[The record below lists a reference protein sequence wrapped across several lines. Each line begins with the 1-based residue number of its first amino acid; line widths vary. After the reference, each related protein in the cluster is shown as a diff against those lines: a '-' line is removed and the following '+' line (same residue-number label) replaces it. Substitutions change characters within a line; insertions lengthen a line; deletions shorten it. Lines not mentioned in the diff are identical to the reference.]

1 MRRFRDHETWRTSR
15 NHQKW
20 NESFRLYVPFS
31 CSRSIKYGKV
41 DQVGKGRQG
50 PGMREKSDAEGE
62 PKKKRV
68 DLSVPQVAGSA
79 VAAVVAAKL
88 ASYFGV
94 YGTIL
99 GAGVV
104 SAIATCG
111 GTVFQHFFKRT
122 GEQIRDVSVQAKPK
136 AQQAP
141 GPGEFTEGTVCRAR
155 VKSWKRPVV
164 AAALVFGVTMAG
176 ITTYELVSGQS
187 FSGDGRSTTV
197 GDAFK
202 GSGST
207 SGSERSEPT
216 TTPSTGASPQEPSSS
231 GGGAGA
237 AQDDGDSGTP
247 PTPTASSSASPD
259 AEAEDATPTPTPSA
273 PTNPAPDASSHS
285 QSADPG
291 RADPSE
297 Q

>member
-1 MRRFRDHETWRTSR
+1 MGVTS
-15 NHQKW
+15 
-20 NESFRLYVPFS
+20 EA
-31 CSRSIKYGKV
+31 
-41 DQVGKGRQG
+41 DQEPRKK
-50 PGMREKSDAEGE
+50 EEGEEE

-79 VAAVVAAKL
+79 VAAVLAAKL

-122 GEQIRDVSVQAKPK
+122 GEQIRDVTVQAKPK
-136 AQQAP
+136 TQLQQAP
-141 GPGEFTEGTVCRAR
+141 AVGEFTEATVYRAR
-155 VKSWKRPVV
+155 VRSWKRPVV

-187 FSGDGRSTTV
+187 FSGDGKSTTV
-197 GDAFK
+197 GTAFK
-202 GSGST
+202 GSGSN
-207 SGSERSEPT
+207 SEKSET
-216 TTPSTGASPQEPSSS
+216 GTTPSAGSSSAQPSSGS
-231 GGGAGA
+231 SASGA
-237 AQDDGDSGTP
+237 AQDDGDGATTST
-247 PTPTASSSASPD
+247 PTPSSSASSDP
-259 AEAEDATPTPTPSA
+259 EAGDTTPTPTPSESA
-273 PTNPAPDASSHS
+273 TTPEPSASSHS

-291 RADPSE
+291 QADPSAP
-297 Q
+297 